1 MPEDS
6 ALAKFIA
13 RALEPAQG
21 EIEREY
27 LARRKQVRT
36 RATRARV
43 WLWRKAQL
51 ASLYARVSPGGAGAV
66 LADGV
71 ARLGRPRSSILAHNL
86 RHGLRQ
92 VARRPA
98 TSAAAIGVLALGIG
112 ANAAIF
118 AIVRNVML
126 EPLPYPEPERLVAV
140 TETFKGRSA
149 SLSVL
154 NYQDFRDRA
163 EALGGLAASYDIDA
177 TLTGGRPERV
187 VAHRVSANLF
197 DVLGVAPSVGR
208 TFGAEDDRSGG
219 AAVTVL
225 GAEIATRRLGG
236 LEAALGRTVEVD
248 GEPAL
253 VIGVMPKGFSYP
265 EGAEIWLPLALTPQ
279 QLEPT
284 QRGAHYLDAVGRL
297 AAHASVEDARSEL
310 GSIAPG
316 LAVEY
321 PRSNELYGA
330 AALPLHE
337 HTVAAAR
344 AGLLWLSAAV
354 GFVLLIAC
362 ADVASLQLARA
373 AARDA
378 EMTLRCALG
387 ASGRR
392 LFEQL
397 LGEGMVLAGIG
408 GVVGLALARGV
419 VGVLPAWLPAD
430 LPRASGIHLDGYV
443 VAFAAALALLS
454 SIVFGLAPAAHA
466 ARTDP
471 IRSLA
476 GGRGSQGAGARRWLG
491 PLVAA
496 ETALAL
502 VLLAGAGLALRSLN
516 SLAAV
521 DPGFAARDAISFN
534 VRAAAGFV
542 SRAGAGVPFHG
553 RAGRATRGRAR
564 RRVGGQ
570 HSTSVAKPLPQH
582 FRYRRPA
589 QAARRGGASRRDPSG
604 DTGLL
609 RYVGHRARRG
619 PGFRRSRWS
628 RGAAGRDRQPRCG
641 GSVLA
646 RRVTL
651 GSSDPGACRCCE
663 ARAVPRDRGGGRG
676 RPTPRAERAG
686 EGHHLPPACAVRVG
700 CDHGDRGARDRASP
714 RSHTAGCDARR
725 ARRSSRG
732 ARREARRAAVRRRAG
747 FRAVPYRLARRLRD
761 RRAGPGLDWTLRRD
775 RLRGGAA
782 HARDGRAGWLWA
794 LRLTGSPAL
803 VVRRALAPV
812 AIGGAVGVG
821 ASAVLANL
829 VEGLLHGVEP
839 LDPVTFAA
847 VSSLLLAT
855 ALVAA
860 LIPAL
865 RAARTDPVAR
875 CASTDGGRRVTSA
888 QSATTPRLPKSM
900 LSKRLRTAELR
911 FGRRASRGCI
921 PPVWTE
927 CPSAPRR

>member
-1 MPEDS
+1 MRLSWPSRAPEWPMPEDS
-6 ALAKFIA
+6 ALARFIA

-71 ARLGRPRSSILAHNL
+71 ARLGRPRSSMLAHNL

-219 AAVTVL
+219 AAVAVL

-236 LEAALGRTVEVD
+236 LEAAFGRTVEVD

-310 GSIAPG
+310 GSIAAG

-534 VRAAAGFV
+534 VALPPALYPEPEQVSRFTAALVERLEAEPGVASAAAASIPPLSRSRYHSTFGIDGRPKPPAEEEPRAAIRAVTPGYFDTLGIARVEGRDFDARDGLEGQQVAIVSRAAAGAYWPGESPLGHRIRV
-542 SRAGAGVPFHG
+542 HAGV
-553 RAGRATRGRAR
+553 AR
-564 RRVGGQ
+564 REPYREIVGVVEDVRLRAL
-570 HSTSVAKPLPQH
+570 SEPVKATIYLPHAQYEWDAITAIVVPEPGH
-582 FRYRRPA
+582 RLDPTRPA
-589 QAARRGGASRRDPSG
+589 AM
-604 DTGLL
+604 
-609 RYVGHRARRG
+609 
-619 PGFRRSRWS
+619 
-628 RGAAGRDRQPRCG
+628 
-641 GSVLA
+641 LA
-646 RRVTL
+646 EL
-651 GSSDPGACRCCE
+651 
-663 ARAVPRDRGGGRG
+663 
-676 RPTPRAERAG
+676 
-686 EGHHLPPACAVRVG
+686 
-700 CDHGDRGARDRASP
+700 
-714 RSHTAGCDARR
+714 DARP
-725 ARRSSRG
+725 RG

-782 HARDGRAGWLWA
+782 HARDGRAAGSGRSGSPGRRARRAACARAGRNRRSRRGRCLGSTCHPRSRA
-794 LRLTGSPAL
+794 AARSGATGSRHVCRRVLTASGNRARGGADPRASRRSYRSRCLVAHRLTG
-803 VVRRALAPV
+803 V
-812 AIGGAVGVG
+812 GG
-821 ASAVLANL
+821 
-829 VEGLLHGVEP
+829 
-839 LDPVTFAA
+839 
-847 VSSLLLAT
+847 
-855 ALVAA
+855 
-860 LIPAL
+860 
-865 RAARTDPVAR
+865 
-875 CASTDGGRRVTSA
+875 
-888 QSATTPRLPKSM
+888 
-900 LSKRLRTAELR
+900 
-911 FGRRASRGCI
+911 
-921 PPVWTE
+921 
-927 CPSAPRR
+927 